1 MMRAFLDRRSL
12 AFRVLA
18 TLFALV
24 HLSTCLPLFFF
35 LLMMLWKMEG
45 GRGIPHLERSDTSLS
60 EPEAWAWLSVGT
72 FVFALSIVFGVL
84 LAAALWTAWGERPR
98 VRAAIRA
105 LAVLL
110 SVMSAGYR
118 AWVTI
123 HTDKSEQLEV
133 LFGGAA
139 MVASYCTC
147 NVAVWIAFKSKVRVH
162 GSPT

>member
-24 HLSTCLPLFFF
+24 HLSACLPLFFF
-35 LLMMLWKMEG
+35 LFMLLWKMEG
-45 GRGIPHLERSDTSLS
+45 GRGIPHLERSDTSMS
-60 EPEAWAWLSVGT
+60 EPAAWAWLSVGS

-98 VRAAIRA
+98 VRAAVRV

-110 SVMSAGYR
+110 SVASIVGLAC
-118 AWVTI
+118 VTVD
-123 HTDKSEQLEV
+123 TDKSEQLEV

-139 MVASYCTC
+139 MAAAYCTC
-147 NVAVWIAFKSKVRVH
+147 NVAVWIAFR
-162 GSPT
+162 GSTGTATL